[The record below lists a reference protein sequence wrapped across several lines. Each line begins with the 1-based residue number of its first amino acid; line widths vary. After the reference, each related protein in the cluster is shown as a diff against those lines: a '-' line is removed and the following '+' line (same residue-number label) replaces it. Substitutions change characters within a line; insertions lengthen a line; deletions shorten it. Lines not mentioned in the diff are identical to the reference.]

1 MIMSMTATAEA
12 REQANGGALATAVA
26 ALKRL
31 GAAYVSWRMEQSA
44 LVVLR
49 SLSDREL
56 KDIGL
61 ARSEISSAVRNRN
74 PQDRSLASE
83 Y

>member
-1 MIMSMTATAEA
+1 
-12 REQANGGALATAVA
+12 
-26 ALKRL
+26 
-31 GAAYVSWRMEQSA
+31 MEQSA